1 MQSYFIFANP
11 YKPET
16 VTVASKLLH
25 ILNEY
30 NTNVYLE
37 PWLYSN
43 INTGQALRF
52 EDISSDISA
61 IISLGGDGT
70 LLRSVP
76 IAAENNVP
84 ILGINLGHIG
94 FLMEAEVQQLSDVA
108 KRLISGDFEIEKRML
123 LEAVINKDK
132 KYLLLN
138 DIAFTRGNNPS
149 SIVMSVKAD
158 DETVFNI
165 HGDGVLVSTPTGT
178 TGYGISAGGPVIS
191 PWLECIAIIP
201 VCSHVLHQ
209 RPVVLPDNQV
219 IHIST
224 NVPPFGRSYQIVIDG
239 QISLEI
245 EESVDIAIKRAKEMV
260 SFIRFSKQRFLT
272 RLHEKQMEWNA
283 K

>member
-1 MQSYFIFANP
+1 VQSYFIFANP

-25 ILNEY
+25 TLQEY
-30 NTNVYLE
+30 NVNVYLE
-37 PWLYSN
+37 PWLYSK
-43 INTGQALRF
+43 INLGQALRF
-52 EDISSDISA
+52 EDISCDITS

-70 LLRSVP
+70 LLRIVP
-76 IAAENNVP
+76 KAAECDVP

-123 LEAVINKDK
+123 LEAEINKDK

-138 DIAFTRGNNPS
+138 DIAFMRGNNPS
-149 SIVMSVKAD
+149 SIVVSVLAD
-158 DETVFNI
+158 DEKIFDI
-165 HGDGVLVSTPTGT
+165 HGDGVLISTPTGT

-191 PWLECIAIIP
+191 PRLDCIAVIP

-209 RPVVLPDNQV
+209 RPVVLPDSQIIYINAKY
-219 IHIST
+219 
-224 NVPPFGRSYQIVIDG
+224 PPFGRSYQVVIDG

-245 EESVDIAIKRAKEMV
+245 EENVDISIKRAKEMV

-272 RLHEKQMEWNA
+272 RLHEKQMEWNVN
-283 K
+283 